1 MTQLKN
7 SASRRGAAG
16 HRRPT
21 FTNQGL
27 DQVEGKSAQQSNPA
41 DLISP
46 GQVSPLNDNISPPNN
61 RISDLQSQVSLLES
75 IVDLDLVKV
84 LISDQTA
91 HAR

>member
-7 SASRRGAAG
+7 SASGRGAAS

-21 FTNQGL
+21 FTNPGPDQG
-27 DQVEGKSAQQSNPA
+27 EGKLAQQSNPA